1 LRQTHANISI
11 LFVVY
16 LMMLSAAQAF
26 NVAYYDGLAMARKEA
41 VVT

>member
-1 LRQTHANISI
+1 VQTHANILI

-16 LMMLSAAQAF
+16 LTMLSAAQAF
-26 NVAYYDGLAMARKEA
+26 NVAYYDELEMVWKEA